1 MDNMILKNSIAFL
14 MAVNF
19 MSALFLLFF
28 PKPLKKAND
37 FFNKWFSSR
46 QFFKVLDAV
55 VIVDE
60 KIYKNRKILGVLS
73 LVLIPFLKNISV
85 WFIPA
90 GIIISV
96 FLLIFPGSLKR
107 TNDFLN
113 KRISTRKLTKPLE
126 IIKNIDDKIYE
137 KRKMLGILSLI
148 IVSFLIH
155 CYIIL

>member
-73 LVLIPFLKNISV
+73 LV
-85 WFIPA
+85 FIPA